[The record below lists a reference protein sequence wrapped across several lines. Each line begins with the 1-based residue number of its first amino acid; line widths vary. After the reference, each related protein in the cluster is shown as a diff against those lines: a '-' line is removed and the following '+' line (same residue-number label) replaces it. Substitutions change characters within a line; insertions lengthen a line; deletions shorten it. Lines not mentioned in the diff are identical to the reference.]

1 MFSVITNLYNT
12 FDKTLDEEKLKT
24 IKKMRVRD
32 SETIE
37 EKKIIVHE
45 IMRKHYQDEHMIK
58 ISKEVLAHL
67 DFIKN
72 LRVDLIKNT
81 YVSKNFKTQWAFEAC
96 DLDEVIIQK
105 N

>member
-1 MFSVITNLYNT
+1 MFSIITNLYDS

-24 IKKMRVRD
+24 IKKLKVRD
-32 SETIE
+32 SDTIE
-37 EKKIIVHE
+37 EKKIIVHQ
-45 IMRKHYQDEHMIK
+45 IMKKHYKDEKMIK
-58 ISKEVLAHL
+58 FSKEVLAHL
-67 DFIKN
+67 DFIKH

-96 DLDEVIIQK
+96 DLDELVIQK